1 MAYFTKIS
9 QRNSGNTTMQYFASL
24 YKVLKIICYRRV
36 AHFLMAETTEFV
48 RSCVTPCQTPGKLNN
63 IRPTPGGEPPVP
75 KRQTKNLLPHILQ
88 KDGPGSTKKLF
99 MSIVADPRAR
109 RACALRIGKYSW
121 ATNYIIFRLK

>member
-1 MAYFTKIS
+1 MAYFTKIA

-36 AHFLMAETTEFV
+36 AHFLMAEATEFV

-63 IRPTPGGEPPVP
+63 IRPILGGEPPVP

-109 RACALRIGKYSW
+109 LARALRIGKYSW
-121 ATNYIIFRLK
+121 ATN